1 MIGPEVLARLAA
13 GRRHDRHHRAGW
25 PARGARPG
33 PAPDPAHRHPVGR
46 PRCSALL
53 GLAGWLLLGTGVL
66 GVHDVQVTGTSRL
79 DPAEVRSVAAIEAG
93 TPLARLDTG
102 AVADRLRRLPV
113 VRTVDV
119 ERSWPR
125 GVTIRVRER
134 TAAAVQARG
143 PAYVLV
149 DREGVAFAPV
159 QRRPAGLPLVSAP
172 VDAGPPALRAALD
185 VLDQLTG
192 PVRDQVRQVR
202 AATAEQV
209 ELAADPGPHR
219 AVGEHRAGGA
229 QGRRARRADQPEGA
243 GLRRQRTGH
252 ARPPAADARQ
262 VATACRG
269 LGR

>member
-1 MIGPEVLARLAA
+1 MTVTTELGGRLAER
-13 GRRHDRHHRAGW
+13 GR
-25 PARGARPG
+25 ARR
-33 PAPDPAHRHPVGR
+33 RTRLTVTL
-46 PRCSALL
+46 SVTTLLALL
-53 GLAGWLLLGTGVL
+53 GLAGWLLLGTAVL
-66 GVHDVQVTGTSRL
+66 GVHDVAVTGTSRL

-209 ELAADPGPHR
+209 ELRLTRGRTVLWGSTERGARKAAVL
-219 AVGEHRAGGA
+219 AVLLSRKA
-229 QGRRARRADQPEGA
+229 QVYDVSAPDTPTTRR
-243 GLRRQRTGH
+243 
-252 ARPPAADARQ
+252 
-262 VATACRG
+262 
-269 LGR
+269 

>member
-1 MIGPEVLARLAA
+1 MTVTTELGGRLAER
-13 GRRHDRHHRAGW
+13 GR
-25 PARGARPG
+25 ARR
-33 PAPDPAHRHPVGR
+33 RTRLTVTL
-46 PRCSALL
+46 SVTTLLALL

-66 GVHDVQVTGTSRL
+66 GVHDVAVTGTSRL

-134 TAAAVQARG
+134 TAAAVRARG
-143 PAYVLV
+143 PAFVLV

-209 ELAADPGPHR
+209 ELRLTRGRTVLWGSTERGARKAAVL
-219 AVGEHRAGGA
+219 AVLISRKA
-229 QGRRARRADQPEGA
+229 QVYDVSSPDSPTTRS
-243 GLRRQRTGH
+243 
-252 ARPPAADARQ
+252 
-262 VATACRG
+262 
-269 LGR
+269 

>member
-1 MIGPEVLARLAA
+1 MTVTTELGGRLAER
-13 GRRHDRHHRAGW
+13 GR
-25 PARGARPG
+25 ARR
-33 PAPDPAHRHPVGR
+33 RTRLTVTL
-46 PRCSALL
+46 SVTTLLALL

-66 GVHDVQVTGTSRL
+66 GVHDVAVTGTSRL
-79 DPAEVRSVAAIEAG
+79 DPAEVRSVAAIDAG

-125 GVTIRVRER
+125 SVTIRVRER

-209 ELAADPGPHR
+209 ELRLTRGRTVLWGSTERGARKAAVL
-219 AVGEHRAGGA
+219 AVLISRKA
-229 QGRRARRADQPEGA
+229 QVYDVSAPDSPTTRS
-243 GLRRQRTGH
+243 
-252 ARPPAADARQ
+252 
-262 VATACRG
+262 
-269 LGR
+269 

>member
-1 MIGPEVLARLAA
+1 MTVTTELGGRLAER
-13 GRRHDRHHRAGW
+13 GR
-25 PARGARPG
+25 ARR
-33 PAPDPAHRHPVGR
+33 RTRLTVTL
-46 PRCSALL
+46 SVTTLLALL

-66 GVHDVQVTGTSRL
+66 GVHDVAVTGTSRL
-79 DPAEVRSVAAIEAG
+79 DPAEVRSVAAIGAG

-185 VLDQLTG
+185 VLEQLTG
-192 PVRDQVRQVR
+192 PVREQVRQVR

-209 ELAADPGPHR
+209 ELRLTRGRTVLWGSTERGARKAAVL
-219 AVGEHRAGGA
+219 AVLISRKA
-229 QGRRARRADQPEGA
+229 QVYDVSAP
-243 GLRRQRTGH
+243 
-252 ARPPAADARQ
+252 DAPTTR
-262 VATACRG
+262 
-269 LGR
+269 